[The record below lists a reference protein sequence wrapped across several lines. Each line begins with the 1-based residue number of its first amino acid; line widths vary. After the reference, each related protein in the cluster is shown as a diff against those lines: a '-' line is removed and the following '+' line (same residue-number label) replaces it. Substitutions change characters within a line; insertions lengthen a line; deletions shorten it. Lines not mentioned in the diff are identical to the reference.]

1 MTNYRY
7 YLLVYGVEHYFE
19 WQNATEGG
27 IVFDMIR
34 AKAGGGYQ
42 HTPMLAYDLN
52 IIQSP
57 SVQSM
62 YYSYWGQQMNT
73 VYRDTDYNVFGVHS
87 NISGDDSAFDY
98 DVRLDYTAYDGT
110 GATAML
116 HAIRDYFDSQATK
129 PLYVGVNGRAREV
142 TDIYVGVNGRARKVT
157 AIYVGVNG
165 RAREVFKA
173 T

>member
-7 YLLVYGVEHYFE
+7 YRLVYGVEHYFE

-27 IVFDMIR
+27 AVFDMMR
-34 AKAGGGYQ
+34 ARSGGGYQ

-87 NISGDDSAFDY
+87 NISGDDDTAFNY
-98 DVRLDYTAYDGT
+98 DVRLDYTSYGFGT
-110 GATAML
+110 SDML
-116 HAIRDYFDSQATK
+116 HAIRDYFDSQASK
-129 PLYVGVNGRAREV
+129 PLYVGVNGRARQV
-142 TDIYVGVNGRARKVT
+142 TDMYVGVNGRARKVT

>member
-7 YLLVYGVEHYFE
+7 YLYVNGAEHYFE

-27 IVFDMIR
+27 IVFDMISAR
-34 AKAGGGYQ
+34 SGGGYR

-87 NISGDDSAFDY
+87 NISGNDTSFGY
-98 DVRLDYTAYDGT
+98 DVQLDYTAYSSEVHD
-110 GATAML
+110 ML

-129 PLYVGVNGRAREV
+129 PLYVGVNGKAREV
-142 TDIYVGVNGRARKVT
+142 TDMYVGVNGRARKVT

-165 RAREVFKA
+165 RAREVFK
-173 T
+173 TT